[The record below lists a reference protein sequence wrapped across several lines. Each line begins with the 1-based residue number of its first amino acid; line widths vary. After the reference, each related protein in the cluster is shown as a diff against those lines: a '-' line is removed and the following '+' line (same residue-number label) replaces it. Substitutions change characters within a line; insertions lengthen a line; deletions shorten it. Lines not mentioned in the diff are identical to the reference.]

1 MQIIYDFQKNH
12 DESAVEKNANIIV
25 DTFDNQ
31 KYLVLCKERSTG
43 KKNSELFALSTNM
56 SPYSGGM
63 NSYKEED
70 AKLIQADSSSN
81 KSDSSLQRNVSFN
94 KFKPTD
100 ITIFINKQDE
110 VFPALHSNVTLVSE
124 EPNKRARLL
133 LVITL
138 LFIVLLVCIVIISAI
153 KQFSGTNEGNIDHTR
168 QEDVFEFVSKNQ
180 TVFTTSTMG
189 YRTTQGS
196 TT

>member
-1 MQIIYDFQKNH
+1 M
-12 DESAVEKNANIIV
+12 EKNANIIV

-31 KYLVLCKERSTG
+31 KYLVLCKKSTG
-43 KKNSELFALSTNM
+43 NKKSELFALSNNM
-56 SPYSGGM
+56 SPYTGGM

-100 ITIFINKQDE
+100 ITIFIDKQDE

-168 QEDVFEFVSKNQ
+168 QEDVFESVVSKNQ
-180 TVFTTSTMG
+180 TVFTMSTIG

-196 TT
+196 ST